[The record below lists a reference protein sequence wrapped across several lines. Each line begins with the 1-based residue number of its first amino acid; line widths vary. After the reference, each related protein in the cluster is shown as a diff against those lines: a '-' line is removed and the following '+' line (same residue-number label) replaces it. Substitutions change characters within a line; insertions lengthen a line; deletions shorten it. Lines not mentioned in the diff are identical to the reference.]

1 MAKDLLLE
9 IGAEEI
15 PAKFMDDALAQL
27 RSEAEKLFSTKN
39 ISYSD
44 INTYGTPR
52 RLVIYV
58 NNLEE
63 MQKDINEK
71 VKGPSEKA
79 SFDQEKNPTK
89 ALLGFAT
96 GQGVMLE
103 DISVDE
109 TPSGRYVF
117 AIKKLKGKP
126 TQEVLKEALPE
137 IITHIKFP
145 KSMRWADLDLRFA
158 RPLKWIVALFGE
170 EVIGFNIGD
179 IESGRYT
186 YGHRFLSSGPKE
198 IKKPEDYFGIMR
210 NEWVMVD
217 HKEREQLIKDQC
229 HKVAEELRGKVI
241 IEEDLLN
248 EVKYLVEWPTAFWGS
263 FEESNLELPKEAV
276 ITPMKEHLRYFPVL
290 DNNNKLMARFIA
302 IKNGDDSNL
311 DIIRKGNER
320 VLRARL
326 ADARFFFEED
336 IRIPL
341 EGHVEKLNKV
351 VFQETLGTMYE
362 KSQRVRKLATKIAD
376 TMELGNDIKAIVD
389 RSAVLCK
396 ADLVTGMVFEF
407 TELQGIMGRE
417 YALKAGE
424 TPDVA
429 KAIFEHYLPRFS
441 GDILPETM
449 AGSILSISDKL
460 DSIVGYFGIGIQP
473 TGSQD
478 PFALRRQALGILNII
493 IENQLKLS
501 LSKMVRYQLDVLEEE
516 KRLKE
521 DYEKVIKNIMDFFFF
536 CFKIMMQ
543 DRGFRYDIID
553 GVLAAR
559 FDDILDGV
567 KRLEEVTEFIHN
579 SAFEGLKMGFGRV
592 ANLASKGKITE
603 VREELFETQEEK
615 ELYKAFTLVDSNVRE
630 LVKEQ
635 NYKNAL
641 VKISTLREP
650 IDRFFDSVMVMVEQ
664 EKIKNNR
671 LALLINLRDTMN
683 QIADFSKIQ

>member
-27 RSEAEKLFSTKN
+27 KLEAEKLFNTKN

-52 RLVIYV
+52 RLVLYV

-79 SFDQEKNPTK
+79 AFDQDKNPTK

-96 GQGVMLE
+96 GQGVTLQE
-103 DISVDE
+103 ISVEE

-117 AIKKLKGKP
+117 ATKKLKGKP
-126 TQEVLKEALPE
+126 TQEVLKDALPE

-145 KSMRWADLDLRFA
+145 KSMRWADLDLKFA

-170 EVIGFNIGD
+170 GVIGFNIGD
-179 IESGRYT
+179 IESGRTT

-198 IKKPEDYFGIMR
+198 IKNPEDYFGVIR
-210 NEWVMVD
+210 NEWVMVEP
-217 HKEREQLIKDQC
+217 KEREQLIIDQC
-229 HKVAEELRGKVI
+229 HKVAEELGGKVV

-290 DNNNKLMARFIA
+290 DNNNKLMAKFIA
-302 IKNGDDSNL
+302 IKNGNDSNL

-336 IRIPL
+336 LRIPL
-341 EGHVEKLNKV
+341 EGYVEKLNKV
-351 VFQETLGTMYE
+351 VFQETLGSIYE
-362 KSQRVRKLATKIAD
+362 KSQRVRRLATKIAD

-424 TPDVA
+424 NPDVA

-521 DYEKVIKNIMDFFFF
+521 DSEKVIKNIMEFFSLR
-536 CFKIMMQ
+536 FKIMMQ

-553 GVLAAR
+553 GVLTAR

-579 SAFEGLKMGFGRV
+579 PAFEGLKMGFGRV
-592 ANLASKGKITE
+592 ANLASKGNITE

-615 ELYKAFTLVDSNVRE
+615 ELYKAFTLVDSNVRDF
-630 LVKEQ
+630 VKEQ
-635 NYKNAL
+635 NYKDAL

-683 QIADFSKIQ
+683 RIADFSKIQ